1 MRVIARP
8 IARPGARLVASIALA
23 AVMSA
28 TVAVAKPP
36 APVETP
42 TPAPTPPAAV
52 SQLAA
57 DPLNTDATFAYI
69 MDGDTGLPLYS
80 KRGDEA
86 MIPASMSKLMLFYIV
101 FERIRDGRLKL
112 TDEFTVSEHAWRVG
126 GAKAGGTAARSDVS
140 TMFLDLNSKVSVD
153 NLLHGA
159 IIVSGNDA
167 CIALAEGL
175 AGSEEAMARE
185 MTAKAHELGL
195 THSTFANVTGLDDP
209 GQRMS
214 ASDIAHLSYHIIKD
228 FPEEYKLF
236 SQTSFTWNG
245 ITQPNRNPL
254 LTELPGADGV
264 KTGHLSASGFG
275 LVGSAVRDGHR
286 RIIVLNGLT
295 SDRDRRTEAPRVMRA
310 AFTDFTV
317 INLVDKGAQVAV
329 ADVWLGEQKQVPLV
343 TTAGSQIG
351 MHVSGAKGVKSVVVY
366 KGPLSAPI
374 KQGDI
379 VGDLLITAP
388 GVPDIKIP
396 VAAGASVKK
405 LGLFGRAMVGLKGE

>member
-1 MRVIARP
+1 MAD
-8 IARPGARLVASIALA
+8 
-23 AVMSA
+23 
-28 TVAVAKPP
+28 
-36 APVETP
+36 
-42 TPAPTPPAAV
+42 
-52 SQLAA
+52 

-86 MIPASMSKLMLFYIV
+86 MVPASMSKLMLFYVV
-101 FERIRDGRLKL
+101 FERLREGRLKL
-112 TDEFTVSEHAWRVG
+112 DDQFTVSEHAWRTG
-126 GAKAGGTAARSDVS
+126 GAAAGGTAASSAVS
-140 TMFLDLNSKVSVD
+140 TMFLKVHSQVSVD
-153 NLLHGA
+153 DLLHGA

-167 CIALAEGL
+167 CIVLAEGI

-195 THSTFANVTGLDDP
+195 THSTFANVTGLEDP

-214 ASDIAHLSYHIIKD
+214 AADIAKLAYLIIHD
-228 FPEEYKLF
+228 FPERYKLF

-264 KTGHLSASGFG
+264 KTGHLSVSGFG

-286 RIIVLNGLT
+286 RIIVLNGLK
-295 SDRDRRTEAPRVMRA
+295 SDRDRRTEGPRVMRA
-310 AFTDFTV
+310 AFTDFNV
-317 INLVDKGAQVAV
+317 VDLVEKGAQVAT
-329 ADVWLGEQKQVPLV
+329 ADVWLGQQKQVPLV
-343 TTAGSQIG
+343 AIEASKIG
-351 MHVSGAKGVKSVVVY
+351 LHVSAVKGIRSVVVY
-366 KGPLSAPI
+366 DSPLSAPI

-379 VGDLLITAP
+379 VGNLVISAP
-388 GVPDIKIP
+388 GVPDITVP

-405 LGLFGRAMVGLKGE
+405 LGLFGRALVGLKGE

>member
-1 MRVIARP
+1 VVGFFEEFAVMRP
-8 IARPGARLVASIALA
+8 IARLVAGVALVA
-23 AVMSA
+23 LTSA
-28 TVAVAKPP
+28 SVAIAKPQNAEP
-36 APVETP
+36 AK
-42 TPAPTPPAAV
+42 PAPAAV
-52 SQLAA
+52 SQLAQ

-69 MDGDTGLPLYS
+69 MDGDTGVPLYS

-86 MIPASMSKLMLFYIV
+86 MVPASMSKLMLFYII

-126 GAKAGGTAARSDVS
+126 GAKAGGTAARSNVS

-153 NLLHGA
+153 DLLHGA

-167 CIALAEGL
+167 CIVLAEGL

-195 THSTFANVTGLDDP
+195 THSTFANVTGLEDP

-214 ASDIAHLSYHIIKD
+214 AHDIARLSYLIIHD
-228 FPEEYKLF
+228 FPEQYKLF
-236 SQTSFTWNG
+236 SQTSYTWNG

-264 KTGHLSASGFG
+264 KTGHLSVSGYG

-286 RIIVLNGLT
+286 RIIVLNGLS

-317 INLVDKGAQVAV
+317 VNLVDKGAQVAV
-329 ADVWLGEQKQVPLV
+329 ADVWLGEQKKVPLV
-343 TTAGSQIG
+343 ATAGSQIG
-351 MHVSGAKGVKSVVVY
+351 MHVSGSKGVKSVVIY

-405 LGLFGRAMVGLKGE
+405 LGFFGRAMVGLKGE

>member
-1 MRVIARP
+1 MRP
-8 IARPGARLVASIALA
+8 IARLVAGVALVA
-23 AVMSA
+23 LMSA
-28 TVAVAKPP
+28 SVAVATPP
-36 APVETP
+36 APGKLAQAETP
-42 TPAPTPPAAV
+42 APAPTPPAAV

-80 KRGDEA
+80 KRGDEE
-86 MIPASMSKLMLFYIV
+86 MIPASMSKLMLFYII

-140 TMFLDLNSKVSVD
+140 TMFLDLNSRVSVD

-167 CIALAEGL
+167 CIVLAEGL

-214 ASDIAHLSYHIIKD
+214 AHDIARLSYLIIHD
-228 FPEEYKLF
+228 FPEQYKLF

-254 LTELPGADGV
+254 LKELPGADGV

-275 LVGSAVRDGHR
+275 LVGSAVDGGRR
-286 RIIVLNGLT
+286 RIIVLNGLS
-295 SDRDRRTEAPRVMRA
+295 SDGDRRKEAPRVMRA
-310 AFTDFTV
+310 AFNDFTV
-317 INLVDKGAQVAV
+317 VNLVDKGAQVAV
-329 ADVWLGEQKQVPLV
+329 ANVWLGEQKQVPLV
-343 TTAGSQIG
+343 ATTGSQIG
-351 MHVSGAKGVKSVVVY
+351 MHVTGAKGVKAVVVY

-379 VGDLLITAP
+379 VGDLLISAP

-405 LGLFGRAMVGLKGE
+405 LGLIGRAMVGLRGE

>member
-1 MRVIARP
+1 MRP
-8 IARPGARLVASIALA
+8 IARLLAGVALIGL
-23 AVMSA
+23 MTA

-36 APVETP
+36 KPAPAKAAPAQAPAPVP
-42 TPAPTPPAAV
+42 PPPAAV
-52 SQLAA
+52 GQLAA

-80 KRGDEA
+80 KRGDEE
-86 MIPASMSKLMLFYIV
+86 MIPASMSKLMLFYII

-112 TDEFTVSEHAWRVG
+112 DDEFPVSEHAWRVG
-126 GAKAGGTAARSDVS
+126 GAKAGGTAAKSDVS

-214 ASDIAHLSYHIIKD
+214 ASDIGHLAYHIIKD
-228 FPEEYKLF
+228 FPEQYKIF
-236 SQTSFTWNG
+236 SQTSFAWNG

-286 RIIVLNGLT
+286 RIIVLNGLS
-295 SDRDRRTEAPRVMRA
+295 SDGDRRSEAPRVMRA

-317 INLVDKGAQVAV
+317 LNLVDKGAQVAV
-329 ADVWLGEQKQVPLV
+329 ADVFLGEQKKVPLV
-343 TTAGSQIG
+343 ATVGSQIG
-351 MHVSGAKGVKSVVVY
+351 MHVSGSKAVKAVVVY
-366 KGPLSAPI
+366 KGPLSAPV

-379 VGDLLITAP
+379 VGDLVITAP
-388 GVPDIKIP
+388 GVPEIKIP